1 MTGFGASGEVIL
13 PPAYRLVALDTV
25 GSTNDEGKRLAREGA
40 EDGTLVWA
48 REQTGGRGR
57 GGRAWSSPRGNL
69 YLSLVLRPEC
79 PAARAA
85 ELGFVAAVG
94 LGTALAALVPP
105 LCPVNY
111 KWPNDV
117 LLGEA
122 KVAGI
127 LIETESALQPA
138 PDAPLDWMV
147 LGLGVNIQRYPEDT
161 EFPATSLRE
170 EGAGDVTVEK
180 LLETF
185 GIYFLDWVNRWMEDG
200 FAPIRAEWKE
210 RGMGIGRKLR
220 VRLPR
225 ETVRGKFIDL
235 DADGALL
242 LKLENQDTVR
252 RITAG
257 DVFFA

>member
-1 MTGFGASGEVIL
+1 MAGEVSL
-13 PPAYRLVALDTV
+13 PPAYRLVTLDSV
-25 GSTNDEGKRLAREGA
+25 GSTNDEAKRLAREGA

-48 REQTGGRGR
+48 QEQGAGRGR
-57 GGRAWSSPRGNL
+57 GGRNWSSPRGNL

-79 PAARAA
+79 PASRAA

-94 LGTALAALVPP
+94 LGAALASLVPP
-105 LCPVNY
+105 LCPINY

-117 LLGEA
+117 LLGER

-127 LIETESALQPA
+127 LIETESGTQPQA
-138 PDAPLDWMV
+138 GAPLEWMV
-147 LGLGVNIQRYPEDT
+147 LGMGVNVRHYPEDT
-161 EFPATSLRE
+161 EFPATSLRY
-170 EGAGDVTVEK
+170 EGVEDVTVE
-180 LLETF
+180 LVLERF
-185 GIYFLDWVNRWMEDG
+185 ALYFLDWVNRWMEDG
-200 FAPIRAEWKE
+200 FAPVRAEWKE
-210 RGMGIGRKLR
+210 RGLGIGRKIR

-225 ETVRGKFIDL
+225 ETLRGKFMDL

-242 LKLENQDTVR
+242 LRPEKGDQVR

>member
-1 MTGFGASGEVIL
+1 MAGEVTL
-13 PPAYRLVALDTV
+13 PPAYRLVVLDKV
-25 GSTNDEGKRLAREGA
+25 ESTNEEAKRLAREGV

-48 REQTGGRGR
+48 REQAAGRGR
-57 GGRAWSSPRGNL
+57 GGRSWVSPRGNL

-79 PAARAA
+79 PPQRAA

-94 LGTALAALVPP
+94 LGTALASLVPP

-117 LLGEA
+117 LLGER

-127 LIETESALQPA
+127 LIETESGAQPQA
-138 PDAPLDWMV
+138 GAPLEWLV
-147 LGLGVNIQRYPEDT
+147 LGLGVNVQHFPEDA
-161 EFPATSLRE
+161 EFPATSLRY
-170 EGAGDVTVEK
+170 EGAADVTVEA
-180 LLETF
+180 LLGSF
-185 GIYFLDWVNRWMEDG
+185 ALYFLDWANRWMEDG

-210 RGMGIGRKLR
+210 RGLGIGRKIR

-225 ETVRGKFIDL
+225 ETLRGKFIDL
-235 DADGALL
+235 DADGVLL
-242 LKLENQDTVR
+242 LEPEKGGGVR

>member
-1 MTGFGASGEVIL
+1 MAGEVTL
-13 PPAYRLVALDTV
+13 PPAYRLITLDKV
-25 GSTNDEGKRLAREGA
+25 ESTNDEAKRLAREGA

-48 REQTGGRGR
+48 REQGAGRGR
-57 GGRAWSSPRGNL
+57 GGRNWTSPRGNL

-79 PAARAA
+79 PASRAA

-94 LGTALAALVPP
+94 LGTALASLVPP

-117 LLGEA
+117 LLGER

-127 LIETESALQPA
+127 LIETESALQPQ
-138 PDAPLDWMV
+138 PGEPLEWMV
-147 LGLGVNIQRYPEDT
+147 LGLGVNVQHYPEDT
-161 EFPATSLRE
+161 EFPATSLRY
-170 EGAGDVTVEK
+170 EGAGDVTVEA
-180 LLETF
+180 LLGAF
-185 GIYFLDWVNRWMEDG
+185 ALYFLDWANRWMEDG
-200 FAPIRAEWKE
+200 FTPIQAEWKE
-210 RGMGIGRKLR
+210 RGLGIGRKIR

-225 ETVRGKFIDL
+225 ETLRGKFMDL

-242 LKLENQDTVR
+242 LQPEKESGIR

-257 DVFFA
+257 DVFFE